1 MRIANGKKFS
11 DPMLSST
18 NNYPSFRS
26 DVAFNCQNNEQKTS
40 PRFNQSRGT
49 NQENIEPNTLKS
61 SIRSKSSSNELAEVK
76 SLLTQS
82 LNELEVK
89 NHIIQKFTEFR
100 DTFEQVKNEEISR
113 IQAMYEEQAQ
123 KDNELYKEEIDV
135 LTHELDHEK

>member
-1 MRIANGKKFS
+1 
-11 DPMLSST
+11 MLSST

-26 DVAFNCQNNEQKTS
+26 DVAFNFQNNEQKTS

-82 LNELEVK
+82 LKELEVK

-100 DTFEQVKNEEISR
+100 DSFEQVKNEEISR

-123 KDNELYKEEIDV
+123 KDNELYREELDV